1 MSREP
6 VLVRIYSKPGCHLC
20 DIAKDRV
27 ENVRRRVGFD
37 LQVVDISTDP
47 DLIEKYA
54 QRIPVV
60 TIGDEEAFAYRV
72 SEKLLEK
79 RLARCGVRHRG
90 SGSAPPPSTDDAP

>member
-1 MSREP
+1 
-6 VLVRIYSKPGCHLC
+6 
-20 DIAKDRV
+20 
-27 ENVRRRVGFD
+27 VGFD